1 MDERTLKTLAIKS
14 MSVMLTVVLFSVVL
28 TQYNNITIYANESL
42 LKTTENTKAYKTSFN
57 SISREALNKQSQRL
71 HGQMKTLTLNGDIEK
86 EIGTSFLRIEK
97 TSDENLEVLWE
108 DNYME
113 NQLQICIRGLE
124 EKAITK
130 KNFYSE
136 GIASDSYK
144 DVTISYEYNPNTF
157 LYTAILDIQLDAIYA
172 QQVYED
178 KNNIYVTLQNPHKVY
193 DKIIV
198 VDAGHGGND
207 IGTYTDDM
215 KYYEKDINLS
225 ITLYLKELLD
235 KNNNIKVYYTRLS
248 DEKVYLNPRL
258 DIANDL
264 KADLFISIHCNSSDY
279 KNARGSEVLYSTK
292 GQKGMQLKS
301 KKFAEICL
309 EELLNVIKIPDRGV
323 VKSNDIYIVGNARV
337 PVALIEVGF
346 MSNSKDLKF
355 LQKEENRK
363 DIATGIYNGITRAYK
378 QLENRKEGT

>member
-1 MDERTLKTLAIKS
+1 MDERILKTLAIKS

-42 LKTTENTKAYKTSFN
+42 SKTAESTEAYKTSFN
-57 SISREALNKQSQRL
+57 SISREALKKQSQRL
-71 HGQMKTLTLNGDIEK
+71 DGQMKAVTLNGTVEK
-86 EIGTSFLRIEK
+86 EIGKSFIRIEK
-97 TSDENLEVLWE
+97 TSDENLHVLWE
-108 DNYME
+108 DIYME
-113 NQLQICIRGLE
+113 NQIQICITGLE
-124 EKAITK
+124 EKTITK
-130 KNFYSE
+130 KNLFSE
-136 GIASDSYK
+136 GTASDSFK
-144 DVTISYEYNPNTF
+144 DVAISYEYNPNTF
-157 LYTAILDIQLDAIYA
+157 LYTAILNIQLDAIYA

-178 KNNIYVTLQNPHKVY
+178 KNNIYITLQNPHQVY

-207 IGTYTDDM
+207 IGTYTEDM
-215 KYYEKDINLS
+215 KFYEKDINLS

-235 KNNNIKVYYTRLS
+235 KDNNIKVYYTRLS

-264 KADLFISIHCNSSDY
+264 KADLFVSIHCNSSDY

-292 GQKGMQLKS
+292 SQKGLKLKS
-301 KKFAEICL
+301 KELAEICL
-309 EELLNVIKIPDRGV
+309 DELINVIKIPDRGV

-346 MSNSKDLKF
+346 MSNSKDMKF
-355 LQKEENRK
+355 LQKEQNRK
-363 DIATGIYNGITRAYK
+363 NIAAGIYNGITKAYK
-378 QLENRKEGT
+378 QLENMKEGT